1 MGGWFR
7 KEINTLDDLKGL
19 KFRVGGF
26 AGMILQKLGVVPQ
39 QIAGGDIYPALE
51 KGTIDAAEWVGPYDD
66 EKLGFV
72 KVAKYYYYP
81 GWWEPGST
89 PHYLF
94 NLTKWN
100 ELPKTYQS
108 LLQAVAQESGML
120 MTAKYDAMNP
130 VALKRLAA
138 SGAVLKPFSPEV
150 MDGCWKAATELYAEL
165 ATKNE
170 WFKKFYDH
178 FTAFRADQYLWWQV
192 AEYTMDSYMIRFRNQ
207 KA

>member
-1 MGGWFR
+1 
-7 KEINTLDDLKGL
+7 
-19 KFRVGGF
+19 
-26 AGMILQKLGVVPQ
+26 
-39 QIAGGDIYPALE
+39 
-51 KGTIDAAEWVGPYDD
+51 
-66 EKLGFV
+66 
-72 KVAKYYYYP
+72 
-81 GWWEPGST
+81 
-89 PHYLF
+89 LF

-100 ELPKTYQS
+100 ELPKSYQS
-108 LLQAVAQESGML
+108 LLQTVAQESGMM

-138 SGAVLKPFSPEV
+138 SGAVLKPFPPEV

-165 ATKNE
+165 AAKNE

>member
-1 MGGWFR
+1 M
-7 KEINTLDDLKGL
+7 
-19 KFRVGGF
+19 
-26 AGMILQKLGVVPQ
+26 M
-39 QIAGGDIYPALE
+39 
-51 KGTIDAAEWVGPYDD
+51 
-66 EKLGFV
+66 
-72 KVAKYYYYP
+72 
-81 GWWEPGST
+81 
-89 PHYLF
+89 
-94 NLTKWN
+94 
-100 ELPKTYQS
+100 
-108 LLQAVAQESGML
+108 